1 MIAQEKTIPIA
12 ALDAALESLDHGVVV
27 IDDHGKIISHNAWIR
42 RFGDRDSVGWIGAR
56 LSEVEPRWAGPRL
69 CEAVNTALRVGRT
82 SSMSSMFGDAPLAVH
97 SGDHSVSVSPLKV
110 GMRRWC
116 VVRIK
121 DLSGPVTRD
130 ALILEQHATIESQA
144 RLLEDR
150 RRALLEAE
158 HLDPITGLIKRALF
172 ETRVTGVL
180 SSPDRAPAAVIAL
193 DIDRLKAINA
203 GLGRAAGDALLASFA
218 GRLAQ
223 VAGMSGTVARLGGD
237 EFGVLLEGVADAES
251 AGMMAQRMLDKLAEP
266 LSLAGEEVFMT
277 ASAGVAVSS
286 GSMLGAGPML
296 ERAEQAL
303 VHAKA
308 DGPGQCRLSG
318 AQAQEFSRAGLQLRA
333 ELYHA
338 AEKDR
343 FHLVYQPQFD
353 LKTEEIV
360 GVEALLRVS
369 IPGELNVSPARF
381 VPILEATG
389 LIHRVG
395 AQVVRRATERC
406 RVFGGES
413 IRVGVNASPSQFRDP
428 RFIESVEEAL
438 DRSGL
443 APGLLEIEL
452 TEGAL
457 MEDVEASRLTLSRLK
472 RLGVRI
478 AVDDFGTGYSSLS
491 YLKRFELD
499 TLKIDRAFV
508 SDLASDKDD
517 QAICAAV
524 IRLGQKMGLEVVAE
538 GVETEAQLRIL
549 QDEGCDLVQG
559 FLLGR
564 PMSEEALTQAI
575 SQGAPSALAAAHSA

>member
-1 MIAQEKTIPIA
+1 MIAQEKTIPTA
-12 ALDAALESLDHGVVV
+12 ALDAALDSLDHGVVV

-42 RFGDRDSVGWIGAR
+42 RFGDRDSVGWIGAK

-82 SSMSSMFGDAPLAVH
+82 SSMSSMFGGAPLGVP
-97 SGDHSVSVSPLKV
+97 SGDHSVFVCPLKV

-121 DLSGPVTRD
+121 DLSGPTTRD
-130 ALILEQHATIESQA
+130 ALILEQNATIESQA

-172 ETRVTGVL
+172 EARVAGVL
-180 SSPDRAPAAVIAL
+180 SSGDGALAAVIAV
-193 DIDRLKAINA
+193 DIDQLKAINN
-203 GLGRAAGDALLASFA
+203 GLGRSAGDALLASF
-218 GRLAQ
+218 GDRLSH
-223 VAGMSGTVARLGGD
+223 VAGMSGTVARLGED

-251 AGMMAQRMLDKLAEP
+251 AGVVAQRMLDKLAEP
-266 LSLAGEEVFMT
+266 LSLADEEVFMT

-286 GSMLGAGPML
+286 GPTLGAGPLL

-303 VHAKA
+303 VRAKS
-308 DGPGQCRLSG
+308 DGPGQCRLSC
-318 AQAQEFSRAGLQLRA
+318 AEAQEFSRARLQLRA
-333 ELYHA
+333 ELYRA
-338 AEKDR
+338 AHQDR

-353 LKTEEIV
+353 LKTEKIV

-369 IPGELNVSPARF
+369 IPNQLNVSPAHF
-381 VPILEATG
+381 VPVLEATG
-389 LIHRVG
+389 LIHLVG
-395 AQVVRRATERC
+395 AQVVRQATERC
-406 RVFGGES
+406 RIFGGES
-413 IRVGVNASPSQFRDP
+413 VRVGVNASPSQFRDP
-428 RFIESVEEAL
+428 QFIETVKEAL
-438 DRSGL
+438 NQSGL
-443 APGLLEIEL
+443 APELLEIEL

-491 YLKRFELD
+491 YLKRFPVD

-508 SDLASDKDD
+508 SDLASDTDD

-549 QDEGCDLVQG
+549 RDEGCDLVQG
-559 FLLGR
+559 YLLGR

-575 SQGAPSALAAAHSA
+575 SQGAPSALAAARSA